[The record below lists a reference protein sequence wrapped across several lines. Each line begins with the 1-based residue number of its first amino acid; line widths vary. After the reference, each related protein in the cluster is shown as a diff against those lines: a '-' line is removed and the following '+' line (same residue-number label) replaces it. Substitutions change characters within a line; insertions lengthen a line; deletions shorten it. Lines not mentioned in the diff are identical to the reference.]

1 MTSTILRE
9 MVLMTPW
16 KTRTVALIAGS
27 VVALALAGCA
37 GGGGTKSSSNSQD
50 EAATINVWYMKGEL
64 NDAMQTELT
73 ADFKAAHPKADI
85 KYVEQGWDGIQSK
98 TLTALASDQ
107 SPDVLEFG
115 NTLTPTFAPGLA
127 DLTSSVPDTN
137 WVPGMAKSGNIDG
150 KVYGVPYGGGTRL
163 VLYNKKM
170 FAGAGISA
178 APTSREEF
186 VAAGQRLMAKY
197 GSDKN
202 FSAFYFPGKYWYGAL
217 PFIWDAGGDLAKN
230 DGGKWTGTLDS
241 AESVQGLTELKDLAG
256 QLSRAPK
263 DIDEVDE
270 YKVLASGKAAM
281 IFDFTWQIG
290 SIEKQ
295 APALKGQIGVF
306 ALPSK
311 TAGKA
316 APVFLGGSNLG
327 VSKASKHSALAT
339 DFVKLWANQ
348 KYAADVASKL
358 GMIPNNTTLLATA
371 PDAMT
376 GEMYKSAATGQS
388 VPASK
393 NWGGV
398 EQSNVLQ
405 DMLVNIFTG
414 KKSVQD
420 AAKAASA
427 AITEQLNKS

>member
-1 MTSTILRE
+1 MSS
-9 MVLMTPW
+9 W
-16 KTRTVALIAGS
+16 KTRAIALVAGS
-27 VVALALAGCA
+27 AVALALAGCA
-37 GGGGTKSSSNSQD
+37 GGGGNKSAGGSSQD
-50 EAATINVWYMKGEL
+50 DAGTINVWYMKGEL
-64 NDAMQTELT
+64 NPEMQTALT
-73 ADFKAAHPKADI
+73 ADFKSAHPKADI

-107 SPDVLEFG
+107 TPDVLEFG
-115 NTLTPTFAPGLA
+115 NTFTPTFAPGLA
-127 DLTSSVPDTN
+127 DLTSSVPDSS
-137 WVPGMAKSGNIDG
+137 WVPGLAKSGNVNG

-170 FAGAGISA
+170 FADAGITA
-178 APTSREEF
+178 TPTSREELL
-186 VAAGQRLMAKY
+186 AAGQKLMAKHS
-197 GSDKN
+197 SDKTY
-202 FSAFYFPGKYWYGAL
+202 SAFYFPGKYWYGAL
-217 PFIWDAGGDLAKN
+217 PFVWDNGGDIAKN
-230 DGGKWTGTLDS
+230 DSGKWTGTLDS
-241 AESVQGLTELKDLAG
+241 TEAVQGLTELKDLTA

-263 DIDEVDE
+263 DIDENDE
-270 YKVLASGKAAM
+270 WKVLASGKAGM

-327 VSKASKHSALAT
+327 VAKASKHSALAT

-358 GMIPNNTTLLATA
+358 GMIPNSTTLLATA

-420 AAKAASA
+420 ATKAASGT
-427 AITEQLNKS
+427 ITEQLNKS

>member
-1 MTSTILRE
+1 
-9 MVLMTPW
+9 MVLMTSW
-16 KTRTVALIAGS
+16 ITRSVALVAGS
-27 VVALALAGCA
+27 AMALALAGCA
-37 GGGGTKSSSNSQD
+37 GGGKKTSTAKQDDSGTIS
-50 EAATINVWYMKGEL
+50 VWYMKGEL
-64 NDAMQTELT
+64 NPDMETALT
-73 ADFKAAHPKADI
+73 ADFKVQHPNADV

-107 SPDVLEFG
+107 TPDVLEFG
-115 NTLTPTFAPGLA
+115 NTFTPTFAPGLA
-127 DLTSSVPDTN
+127 DLTSSVTNSN
-137 WVPGMAKSGNIDG
+137 WVPGLAKSGNVDG
-150 KVYGVPYGGGTRL
+150 KTYGVPYGGGTRL

-170 FAGAGISA
+170 FAAAGITA
-178 APTSREEF
+178 APTSR
-186 VAAGQRLMAKY
+186 ADLLGAGQKLMAKY

-202 FSAFYFPGKYWYGAL
+202 FSALYFPGKYWYGAL
-217 PFIWDAGGDLAKN
+217 PFVWDAGGDVAKN

-241 AESVQGLTELKDLAG
+241 AESVQGLTELKDLVG

-270 YKVLASGKAAM
+270 YKVLAQGTAAM

-290 SIEKQ
+290 SIEKA
-295 APALKGQIGVF
+295 APALKNQIGVF

-327 VSKASKHSALAT
+327 VSKGTKHTALAT
-339 DFVKLWANQ
+339 DFVKLWANE
-348 KYAADVASKL
+348 KYAGLVATKL
-358 GMIPNNTTLLATA
+358 GLIPNTTTLLATV

-405 DMLVNIFTG
+405 DMLVNIFLG
-414 KKSVQD
+414 KKSVAD
-420 AAKAASA
+420 AAKTASD
-427 AITEQLNKS
+427 AITKQLNAGS